1 MNRREFITLF
11 LREDVLV
18 GQLCLRSL
26 SCSPFA
32 DFLQRAGF
40 RHTLERAC
48 SQSPFFKMWW
58 LFDFTSRSEVAR
70 IGGRREVI
78 RSRVIRS
85 RREVARIGGRR
96 EVIRSRREV
105 ARIGGR
111 REVIRSRREVIR
123 R

>member
-1 MNRREFITLF
+1 VSAPPGRHTLKTEP
-11 LREDVLV
+11 LPGSLV
-18 GQLCLRSL
+18 MASVSAIAGGMAER
-26 SCSPFA
+26 FHA
-32 DFLQRAGF
+32 AGF
-40 RHTLERAC
+40 RHVLERAC

-78 RSRVIRS
+78 RSR
-85 RREVARIGGRR
+85 
-96 EVIRSRREV
+96 REV

>member
-1 MNRREFITLF
+1 VSAPPGRHTVKTEPLSGS
-11 LREDVLV
+11 LV
-18 GQLCLRSL
+18 MASVSAIAGGMAER
-26 SCSPFA
+26 FHA
-32 DFLQRAGF
+32 AGF
-40 RHTLERAC
+40 RHVLERAC
-48 SQSPFFKMWW
+48 SQSPSFKMWC
-58 LFDFTSRSEVAR
+58 SEAAR
-70 IGGRREVI
+70 IGGRREVIRSRREVI

-105 ARIGGR
+105 IRSR

>member
-1 MNRREFITLF
+1 
-11 LREDVLV
+11 
-18 GQLCLRSL
+18 
-26 SCSPFA
+26 
-32 DFLQRAGF
+32 
-40 RHTLERAC
+40 
-48 SQSPFFKMWW
+48 MWW
-58 LFDFTSRSEVAR
+58 LFDFTSRREVAR

-85 RREVARIGGRR
+85 RL
-96 EVIRSRREV
+96 IRSRREV

>member
-1 MNRREFITLF
+1 MFTT
-11 LREDVLV
+11 VT
-18 GQLCLRSL
+18 GL
-26 SCSPFA
+26 SSCA
-32 DFLQRAGF
+32 A
-40 RHTLERAC
+40 
-48 SQSPFFKMWW
+48 PFFKMMWW
-58 LFDFTSRSEVAR
+58 LFDFTRRAEVAR

-78 RSRVIRS
+78 RSR
-85 RREVARIGGRR
+85 RREVRIGGRR